1 MFQINNK
8 DTRPTSGENS
18 VILESLYK
26 WYFYKLQ
33 NLSYIAKTFFFKL
46 SKMFT
51 ERASEKNA
59 QRMLLRLV

>member
-8 DTRPTSGENS
+8 DTRPMSPENA
-18 VILESLYK
+18 VILESLSK

-46 SKMFT
+46 SKMFK
-51 ERASEKNA
+51 ERASEENA
-59 QRMLLRLV
+59 QRMFLKLV